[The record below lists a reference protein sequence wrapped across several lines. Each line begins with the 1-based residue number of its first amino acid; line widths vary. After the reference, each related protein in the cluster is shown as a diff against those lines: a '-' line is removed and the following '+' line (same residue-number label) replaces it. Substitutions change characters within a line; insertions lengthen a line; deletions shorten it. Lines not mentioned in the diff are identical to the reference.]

1 MTQKERQERSREM
14 IYQAA
19 LQEFGTYGYDGVN
32 MEGICGRHGIS
43 KGMMY
48 HYFSRKDDLF
58 LLCVDRTFRDL
69 QAYIEETASGQ
80 EEGNTLDALRKY
92 FMIREDY
99 FQLHPRQKRVFENA
113 MLRPPRH
120 LTEQIRQLHAPLRE
134 MYRQFME
141 KLLSGIPLRPGLK
154 PEKAACYL
162 ESIGGFFQNA
172 MQTYLE
178 KETDHDLH
186 AMLENAGELLDM
198 VFFGVF
204 RQQ

>member
-69 QAYIEETASGQ
+69 QAYIEETAPGQ

-113 MLRPPRH
+113 MLRPP
-120 LTEQIRQLHAPLRE
+120 
-134 MYRQFME
+134 
-141 KLLSGIPLRPGLK
+141 GI
-154 PEKAACYL
+154 
-162 ESIGGFFQNA
+162 
-172 MQTYLE
+172 
-178 KETDHDLH
+178 
-186 AMLENAGELLDM
+186 
-198 VFFGVF
+198 
-204 RQQ
+204 